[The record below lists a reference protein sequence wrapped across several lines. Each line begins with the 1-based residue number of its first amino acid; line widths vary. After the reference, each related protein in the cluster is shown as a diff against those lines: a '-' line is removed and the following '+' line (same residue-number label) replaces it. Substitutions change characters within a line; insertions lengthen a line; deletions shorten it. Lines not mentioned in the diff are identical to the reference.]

1 MQAHVASLRA
11 LAESYRRAE
20 AEIVKAY
27 FDKRRSKKDHLHWLK
42 AQAFKEHAAI
52 NPLLKLLGIFYL
64 RFDGE
69 VDRHDFEEIA
79 EKLAEETKH
88 ARLVMDLLEEIGG
101 RKVTPR
107 DLVWLP
113 EDKKLARVRA
123 RYSKTY
129 AALLHGSRTPSD
141 KEMRRKD
148 EGLERAAVTLTEG
161 GGGAL
166 YEVCVRLKKGAIER
180 KIAAAFR
187 EIHRDE
193 MDHKNAG
200 ARNLAQLVRR
210 GEDFDRAAEIIRQ
223 VSSQRLR
230 MRNEQFGFP
239 LSEERIRKL
248 ERRCASSV
256 GKVTPSTSKR

>member
-1 MQAHVASLRA
+1 MQAYVASLRA

-27 FDKRRSKKDHLHWLK
+27 FAKRRSKQEHLHWLK
-42 AQAFKEHAAI
+42 AQGYKEHAAI
-52 NPLLKLLGIFYL
+52 HPLLKLLSTFYL

-69 VDRHDFEEIA
+69 VDRREFEEIA

-101 RKVTPR
+101 KKLRPR

-148 EGLERAAVTLTEG
+148 EELERAAVTLTEG

-193 MDHKNAG
+193 VDHKNAG
-200 ARNLAQLVRR
+200 ARNLALLVRR
-210 GEDFDRAAEIIRQ
+210 GGDFDRAAEIIRQ

-239 LSEERIRKL
+239 LSERKLREL
-248 ERRCASSV
+248 ERRCIK
-256 GKVTPSTSKR
+256 GMRDEGGGMR